1 MELTRMEKQK
11 GNPRETANQEAME
24 AGDEQEDEEE
34 GEPQLQLHFDLPY
47 ALYFS
52 TPFQDL
58 LGVNSMIK
66 GRLNE

>member
-34 GEPQLQLHFDLPY
+34 GEPQLDFDLPY
-47 ALYFS
+47 ALSFS
-52 TPFQDL
+52 TPIQRL

-66 GRLNE
+66 GTLNG